1 MPSVAIAGILF
12 FASIAVLVWSVGSKS
27 QERLTTRQFADGFS
41 TDLREIILAK
51 GTNERAVQ
59 PGVLILAKLARRL
72 TPAGRV
78 ASLDHRRAMAGLP
91 PTWTIEK
98 ILASKIVFSV
108 LFTALAKMIKFKGT
122 PGMIGAC
129 VFGFFAID
137 IYINNT
143 AKKRQLQIA
152 LELADMLDQI
162 TIGVEAGLGFD
173 AAMARAS
180 KASSGPLAEE
190 FHRTMSHI
198 HAGLSR
204 AEALRG
210 LGARN
215 KIPELRQFVGA
226 ILQADQYGIPM
237 AQVLRVQSTEQ
248 RRKRRQRAE
257 EKAMKLPVKIL
268 FPLVVCI
275 LPSLFI
281 VLVGPAALNIS
292 QGGVH

>member
-1 MPSVAIAGILF
+1 MSSVLLAAFLLF
-12 FASIAVLVWSVGSKS
+12 AALAALFVTVFGGKASTISTK
-27 QERLTTRQFADGFS
+27 QFADSFS
-41 TDLREIILAK
+41 TDLREIILTRGA
-51 GTNERAVQ
+51 NDRAVQ
-59 PGVLILAKLARRL
+59 PAIKVLANIVRKV

-78 ASLDHRRAMAGLP
+78 ASLDHRRAMAGLAP
-91 PTWTIEK
+91 SWTIEK
-98 ILASKIVFSV
+98 VLASKVFFMMFFG
-108 LFTALAKMIKFKGT
+108 FTDVILKIKGT
-122 PGMIGAC
+122 AGIIGASIL
-129 VFGFFAID
+129 GFFAID
-137 IYINNT
+137 LYIKNVSD
-143 AKKRQLQIA
+143 KRQAQIG

-190 FHRTMSHI
+190 FHRTISHI

-210 LGARN
+210 LSTRN

-237 AQVLRVQSTEQ
+237 AQVLRVQAGEQ

-268 FPLVVCI
+268 FPLIVCI
-275 LPSLFI
+275 MPVLFI
-281 VLVGPAALNIS
+281 VLVGPAGIRIAHS
-292 QGGVH
+292 FK

>member
-1 MPSVAIAGILF
+1 MPTVILVGFLF
-12 FASIAVLVWSVGSKS
+12 FAAIAILIWTVVGSS
-27 QERLTTRQFADGFS
+27 QQSMTTRQFAEGFT
-41 TDLREIILAK
+41 TDLREVILAK
-51 GTNERAVQ
+51 GANERAVQ
-59 PGVLILAKLARRL
+59 PLVAFLAQLARRL

-91 PTWTIEK
+91 PSWTIEK
-98 ILASKIVFSV
+98 ILASKIVFGA
-108 LFTALAKMIKFKGT
+108 LFPLFAKVTNFKGT
-122 PGMIGAC
+122 MGMVGAG
-129 VFGFFAID
+129 VLGFFAVD
-137 IYINNT
+137 LYINNT
-143 AKKRQLQIA
+143 SKKRQQQIA
-152 LELADMLDQI
+152 LDLADMLDQI

-173 AAMARAS
+173 AALARAS
-180 KASSGPLAEE
+180 RASKGPLAEE

-237 AQVLRVQSTEQ
+237 AQVLRVQANEQ

-275 LPSLFI
+275 LPSLFV
-281 VLVGPAALNIS
+281 VLVGPAGLRMANGL
-292 QGGVH
+292 